1 MEDYYE
7 ILRDLG
13 EGSMGI
19 VRLAKHKT
27 TGKEFAVKEMKKS
40 KKNEAET
47 LLQKRE
53 IEALKL
59 C

>member
-1 MEDYYE
+1 
-7 ILRDLG
+7 
-13 EGSMGI
+13 MGI
-19 VRLAKHKT
+19 VRLARHKT